1 MCEKYQEHLVWP
13 DLRDS
18 KKFENLCLAKLQT
31 AITFAPGIRITTII
45 YVFGVEKNFPYRG
58 NPAELG

>member
-1 MCEKYQEHLVWP
+1 MTHILCEKYQEHLLWL

-31 AITFAPGIRITTII
+31 AITFAPGIRMTIII
-45 YVFGVEKNFPYRG
+45 YVFGVEKKFPM
-58 NPAELG
+58 